1 MEAAGDAGDVFMGF
15 VSRYWHGSYMLEPLA
30 DASGAVARPAL
41 STMVEVP
48 HIG

>member
-1 MEAAGDAGDVFMGF
+1 MEAAGEAGDVFMGF

-30 DASGAVARPAL
+30 DPSSDVARRAI

-48 HIG
+48 DEG